1 VSLKQQIN
9 DDLKAALLSG
19 NRLGTE
25 VLRGLKATILD
36 EEVARGKREEG
47 LADEE
52 IERLIAREIKKRKE
66 SAKVYV
72 GAGRQ
77 ELADKEDQEVEAMSG
92 YLPKQVSKEDIAK
105 VVDEVVLETSAT
117 GMSAMG
123 QVIGAVK
130 SRLGNSADGA
140 LVAQIV
146 KDKLQ

>member
-1 VSLKQQIN
+1 
-9 DDLKAALLSG
+9 
-19 NRLGTE
+19 
-25 VLRGLKATILD
+25 LRGLKATILD